1 MPVPSSTAKDGSWSP
16 TPSFMPPPSSP
27 SNLVGQS
34 TSLPLTPRSRVT
46 RRDQVARELMDSE
59 KSFVEQMTV
68 LTKVFIK
75 PLRWWKL
82 EITQGQGRES
92 MHPPL
97 PDAFL
102 QEIFCNV
109 EQLLIF
115 NAHVV
120 EQFTELHGGSQ
131 AFGAFFKKAAPFFK
145 MYSSY
150 VSNYDRAME
159 TLLHLIETRLDFAA
173 FVRGTC
179 VLLSLCRG
187 LPASS
192 IAFALSGL

>member
-1 MPVPSSTAKDGSWSP
+1 MATPSSSSIIMPMPSITDKDGSWSQ
-16 TPSFMPPPSSP
+16 TPSSTPPPSSP
-27 SNLVGQS
+27 PNLVSVS

-82 EITQGQGRES
+82 EITQGRGS

-102 QEIFCNV
+102 QEIFCNI
-109 EQLLIF
+109 EQLLVF

-120 EQFTELHGGSQ
+120 EQFTELHCGSQ
-131 AFGAFFKKAAPFFK
+131 AFGGFFKKAAPFFK
-145 MYSSY
+145 M
-150 VSNYDRAME
+150 
-159 TLLHLIETRLDFAA
+159 
-173 FVRGTC
+173 
-179 VLLSLCRG
+179 
-187 LPASS
+187 
-192 IAFALSGL
+192 